1 MQTDLWN
8 VYYEISTRMGQPT
21 THIADGFEEG
31 GWVGDGQD
39 AEEDETQ
46 LLHLIPAHHP
56 LQAANLHHHAQNYL
70 KLVSI
75 KKTWKKATI
84 SIWLAKN
91 IELIQDQWEKR
102 TSRKKRKLLH
112 EKAYVSEEQRASMCL
127 KLKSKA
133 CLCV

>member
-1 MQTDLWN
+1 LLLRRIQETIFNSDPEPQHCEEEPTVHLNHAMITIDISTAVAVLSKLFILFNPGAGEKTNNQVLLITF
-8 VYYEISTRMGQPT
+8 YYEISTRMGQPT
-21 THIADGFEEG
+21 THVADGFEEG

-75 KKTWKKATI
+75 KT
-84 SIWLAKN
+84 
-91 IELIQDQWEKR
+91 
-102 TSRKKRKLLH
+102 
-112 EKAYVSEEQRASMCL
+112 
-127 KLKSKA
+127 
-133 CLCV
+133 